1 LQKGRKT
8 AAISNRP
15 VLRALCI
22 FEGTSMSVEVIKDQ
36 IFQFLSS
43 DQPEVMAIKGEWGV
57 GKTFSWKKFLKEAS
71 SENKINLERYSYVSL
86 FGINSLEAFKYTI
99 FENVIK
105 REIVGTEASI
115 ETFKNNTAS
124 LIESFGRQSFSL
136 IKGAPIVKSFSPA
149 IETISFLS
157 LNSTLICIDDL
168 ERKGK
173 GLEIKDVLGLVSL
186 LKEQKKC
193 KVVLLLNDGEEGLE
207 DYEKYREKVIDIELA
222 FAPDPEECASIAYSE
237 QTPNNSRLRELTT
250 SLGIRNIRILTK
262 IERLVTLALPLA
274 EGFEPEI
281 SDQVLHSLAL
291 FSWSYFCSNSNEEIP
306 PLEFI
311 TSKGYTLLGIGD
323 EEVSEQQKKWQTTLQ
338 AYNYQLTDELDILLA
353 EAVKTGYFVEEEFK
367 EKASTKNQQ
376 IVASKSE
383 GSFSNAWRLYH
394 DTFND
399 NADEVI
405 NGLYES
411 FKENCKYITPTNL
424 NGTVSLFRE
433 LGEEDKASEII
444 GIYIENRKDE
454 TELFN
459 MEENN
464 VFGDIRDQE
473 VIDRFND
480 TYNQSVNTETAKQV
494 LDRIAGHNG
503 WNQRDEVVLASTSV
517 DDYYN
522 LFKTE
527 TGGHLSSFV
536 TTCLKFG
543 QFGNASDQQKEIARR
558 ATEALRRIASESEIN
573 KRRVKKFGVNLED
586 A

>member
-1 LQKGRKT
+1 MLLW
-8 AAISNRP
+8 ILSNK
-15 VLRALCI
+15 LLCI
-22 FEGTSMSVEVIKDQ
+22 FEGTIMSVEVIKDQ

-43 DQPEVMAIKGEWGV
+43 EQPEVMAIKGEWGV
-57 GKTFSWKKFLKEAS
+57 GKTFSWKKFLKEACVD
-71 SENKINLERYSYVSL
+71 NKVNLERYSYVSL

-105 REIVGTEASI
+105 KEIIGTEASL
-115 ETFKNNTAS
+115 ETFKNNTTS
-124 LIESFGRQSFSL
+124 LIESFGRQSINIF
-136 IKGAPIVKSFSPA
+136 KGAPIVKSFSPA

-157 LNSTLICIDDL
+157 LNKTLICIDDL
-168 ERKGK
+168 ERKGT
-173 GLEIKDVLGLVSL
+173 GLEIKDILGLVSL
-186 LKEQKKC
+186 LKEQKEC
-193 KVVLLLNDGEEGLE
+193 KVVLLLNDGEDGLS

-222 FAPDPEECASIAYSE
+222 FSPNPEECAEIAYSE
-237 QTPNNSRLRELTT
+237 KIPNSSRLKELTT
-250 SLGIRNIRILTK
+250 SLGIRNIRILKK
-262 IERLVTLALPLA
+262 IERLAGLAIPLA
-274 EGFEPEI
+274 EEFEPEI
-281 SDQVLHSLAL
+281 SDQVLHSLVLYA
-291 FSWSYFCSNSNEEIP
+291 WSYFCSTTNEEIP

-311 TSKGYTLLGIGD
+311 TSKGYTLIGIGD
-323 EEVSEQQKKWQTTLQ
+323 EEINEQQKRWQTTLQ
-338 AYNYQLTDELDILLA
+338 AYDYKLTDELDILLS
-353 EAVKTGYFVEEEFK
+353 EAVKTGYFVEDEFK
-367 EKASTKNQQ
+367 EKAAYKNQQ

-399 NADEVI
+399 NGDEVI

-411 FKENCKYITPTNL
+411 FKENCKYISPTNL

-433 LGEEDKASEII
+433 LGEDEKASEII
-444 GIYIENRKDE
+444 DIYIENRKHE

-473 VIDRFND
+473 VIDKFNGM
-480 TYNQSVNTETAKQV
+480 YNQSVTTETAKQV
-494 LDRIAGHNG
+494 LERIAGKNG
-503 WNQRDEVVLASTSV
+503 WNQSDEIILANTCV
-517 DDYYN
+517 DDYYD

-527 TGGHLSSFV
+527 SGRHLSSIV

-543 QFGNASDQQKEIARR
+543 QFSNASDQQKEITRR
-558 ATEALRRIASESEIN
+558 AIDALKRIASESEIN

>member
-1 LQKGRKT
+1 MLLWNL
-8 AAISNRP
+8 SNK
-15 VLRALCI
+15 LLCI
-22 FEGTSMSVEVIKDQ
+22 FEGTIMSVEVIKDQ

-43 DQPEVMAIKGEWGV
+43 EQPEVMAIKGEWGV
-57 GKTFSWKKFLKEAS
+57 GKTFSWKEFLKEACVD
-71 SENKINLERYSYVSL
+71 NKVNLERYSYVSL

-105 REIVGTEASI
+105 KEIIGTEASL
-115 ETFKNNTAS
+115 ETFKNNTTS
-124 LIESFGRQSFSL
+124 LIESFGRQSINIF
-136 IKGAPIVKSFSPA
+136 KGAPIVKSFSPA

-157 LNSTLICIDDL
+157 LNKTLICIDDL

-173 GLEIKDVLGLVSL
+173 GLEIKDILGLVSL
-186 LKEQKKC
+186 LKEQKEC
-193 KVVLLLNDGEEGLE
+193 KVVLLLNDGEDGLS

-222 FAPDPEECASIAYSE
+222 FSPNPEECAEIAYSE
-237 QTPNNSRLRELTT
+237 KNPNSSRLKELTT
-250 SLGIRNIRILTK
+250 SLGIRNIRILKK
-262 IERLVTLALPLA
+262 IERLAGLAIPLA
-274 EGFEPEI
+274 EEFEPEI
-281 SDQVLHSLAL
+281 SDQVLRSLVLYA
-291 FSWSYFCSNSNEEIP
+291 WSYFCSTTNEEIP

-311 TSKGYTLLGIGD
+311 TSKGYTLIGIGD
-323 EEVSEQQKKWQTTLQ
+323 EEINEQQKRWQTTLQ
-338 AYNYQLTDELDILLA
+338 AYDYKLTDELDILLS
-353 EAVKTGYFVEEEFK
+353 EAVKTGYFVEDEFK
-367 EKASTKNQQ
+367 EKAANKNQQ

-399 NADEVI
+399 NGDEVI

-411 FKENCKYITPTNL
+411 FKENCKYISPTNL

-433 LGEEDKASEII
+433 LGEDEKASEII
-444 GIYIENRKDE
+444 DIYIENRKHE

-473 VIDRFND
+473 VIDKFNGM
-480 TYNQSVNTETAKQV
+480 YNQSVTTETAKQV
-494 LDRIAGHNG
+494 LERIAGKNG
-503 WNQRDEVVLASTSV
+503 WNQSDEIILANTCV
-517 DDYYN
+517 DDYYD

-527 TGGHLSSFV
+527 SGRHLSSIV

-543 QFGNASDQQKEIARR
+543 QFSNASDQQKEITRR
-558 ATEALRRIASESEIN
+558 AIDALKRIASESEIN

>member
-1 LQKGRKT
+1 
-8 AAISNRP
+8 
-15 VLRALCI
+15 
-22 FEGTSMSVEVIKDQ
+22 MSVEVIKDQ

-57 GKTFSWKKFLKEAS
+57 GKTFSWKRFLKEAR
-71 SENKINLERYSYVSL
+71 SENKIKLERYSYVSL

-99 FENVIK
+99 FENVVK
-105 REIVGTEASI
+105 REIIGTEASI

-124 LIESFGRQSFSL
+124 LIESLGRQSFNL
-136 IKGAPIVKSFSPA
+136 FKGAPIVKSFSPA

-168 ERKGK
+168 ERKGR

-237 QTPNNSRLRELTT
+237 QTPNHFRLRELTT
-250 SLGIRNIRILTK
+250 SLGIRNIRILKK
-262 IERLVTLALPLA
+262 IERLVTLALPMA
-274 EGFEPEI
+274 ESFEPEI
-281 SDQVLHSLAL
+281 SDQVLHSLVLYA
-291 FSWSYFCSNSNEEIP
+291 WSYFCSNSNEEIP

-311 TSKGYTLLGIGD
+311 TSKGYILLGIGD
-323 EEVSEQQKKWQTTLQ
+323 EEVSEQQRKWQTTLQ

-367 EKASTKNQQ
+367 EKAFTKNQQ

-383 GSFSNAWRLYH
+383 RSFSNAWRLYH

-399 NADEVI
+399 NGDEVI

-424 NGTVSLFRE
+424 NGTVSLFKE
-433 LGEEDKASEII
+433 LGENDKASEII
-444 GIYIENRKDE
+444 DIYIENRKDE

-459 MEENN
+459 IEENN
-464 VFGDIRDQE
+464 VFGDISDQE
-473 VIDRFND
+473 VIDKFHD
-480 TYNQSVNTETAKQV
+480 TYNQSVTTETAKQV
-494 LDRIAGHNG
+494 LDRIAGKNG
-503 WNQRDEVVLASTSV
+503 WNQSDEVVLANTSV

-527 TGGHLSSFV
+527 TGRHLSSFV

-543 QFGNASDQQKEIARR
+543 QFGNASVQQKEIASR

-573 KRRVKKFGVNLED
+573 KIRVKRFGVNLED

>member
-1 LQKGRKT
+1 
-8 AAISNRP
+8 
-15 VLRALCI
+15 
-22 FEGTSMSVEVIKDQ
+22 MSVEVIKNQ

-43 DQPEVMAIKGEWGV
+43 DLPEVMAIKGEWGV

-99 FENVIK
+99 FENVVK
-105 REIVGTEASI
+105 REIIGTEASI

-124 LIESFGRQSFSL
+124 LIESFGRQSFNFF
-136 IKGAPIVKSFSPA
+136 KGAPIVKSFSPT

-157 LNSTLICIDDL
+157 LNNTLICIDDL

-207 DYEKYREKVIDIELA
+207 DYEKYGEKVIDIELA
-222 FAPDPEECASIAYSE
+222 FAPDPKECASIAYSE
-237 QTPNNSRLRELTT
+237 ETPNHSRLRELTT
-250 SLGIRNIRILTK
+250 SLGIRNIRILKK
-262 IERLVTLALPLA
+262 IERLVTLCLPLA

-281 SDQVLHSLAL
+281 SDQVLHSLVL
-291 FSWSYFCSNSNEEIP
+291 FTWSYYCSKSNEEIP

-311 TSKGYTLLGIGD
+311 TSKGYALLGIGD
-323 EEVSEQQKKWQTTLQ
+323 EEVGEQQKNWQTTLQ
-338 AYNYQLTDELDILLA
+338 AYNYQLTDELDLILA
-353 EAVKTGYFVEEEFK
+353 EAVKTGYFVEEVFK
-367 EKASTKNQQ
+367 RKASTKNNQ

-383 GSFSNAWRLYH
+383 SSFSNAWRLYH

-424 NGTVSLFRE
+424 NGTVTLFRE
-433 LGEEDKASEII
+433 LGEEEKASEII
-444 GIYIENRKDE
+444 GIYIESRKDE

-473 VIDRFND
+473 VIDKFNAI
-480 TYNQSVNTETAKQV
+480 YNQSVTAETAKQV
-494 LDRIAGHNG
+494 LDRIAGQNG
-503 WNQRDEVVLASTSV
+503 WNQSDEVVLANTSV
-517 DDYYN
+517 GDYYN

-527 TGGHLSSFV
+527 TGRHLSSFV

-543 QFGNASDQQKEIARR
+543 QFGDASEQQKEIASR
-558 ATEALRRIASESEIN
+558 ATEALRRIAAESEIN
-573 KRRVKKFGVNLED
+573 KRRVKKFGVKLED

>member
-1 LQKGRKT
+1 
-8 AAISNRP
+8 
-15 VLRALCI
+15 
-22 FEGTSMSVEVIKDQ
+22 MSVEVIKDQ

-57 GKTFSWKKFLKEAS
+57 GKTYSWKKFLKEACA
-71 SENKINLERYSYVSL
+71 ENKLNLERYSYVSL

-105 REIVGTEASI
+105 KEIVGTEASL
-115 ETFKNNTAS
+115 ETFKNNTTS
-124 LIESFGRQSFSL
+124 LIESFGRQSFNL
-136 IKGAPIVKSFSPA
+136 FKGAPIVKSFSPA

-157 LNSTLICIDDL
+157 LNKTLICIDDL

-193 KVVLLLNDGEEGLE
+193 KIVLLLNDGEEGLA

-222 FAPDPEECASIAYSE
+222 FAPDPEECADIAYSE
-237 QTPNNSRLRELTT
+237 QTPNYLRLRELTA
-250 SLGIRNIRILTK
+250 SLGIRNIRILKK
-262 IERLVTLALPLA
+262 IERLATLALPMT
-274 EGFEPEI
+274 EEFEPEI
-281 SDQVLHSLAL
+281 LDQVLHSLVLYA
-291 FSWSYFCSNSNEEIP
+291 WSYFCSNSNEEIP

-311 TSKGYTLLGIGD
+311 TSQGYTLLGIGD
-323 EEVSEQQKKWQTTLQ
+323 EEVSDQQKKWQTTLQ
-338 AYNYQLTDELDILLA
+338 AYNYQLTDEIDLLLS
-353 EAVKTGYFVEEEFK
+353 EAVKIGYFVEDDFK
-367 EKASTKNQQ
+367 KKASDKNQQ

-383 GSFSNAWRLYH
+383 DSFSNAWRLYH

-399 NADEVI
+399 NGDEVI
-405 NGLYES
+405 NSLYES

-433 LGEEDKASEII
+433 LGEEAKASEII
-444 GIYIENRKDE
+444 DIYIEKRKDE

-459 MEENN
+459 MTENN
-464 VFGDIRDQE
+464 FFGDIRDQE
-473 VIDRFND
+473 VIDKFND
-480 TYNQSVNTETAKQV
+480 TYNRSVTTETAKQV
-494 LDRIAGHNG
+494 LDRIAGRNC
-503 WNQRDEVVLASTSV
+503 WNPSDEVVLASTSV
-517 DDYYN
+517 DDYYK

-527 TGGHLSSFV
+527 SGRHLSSFV

-543 QFGNASDQQKEIARR
+543 QFGNASDQQKEIASR
-558 ATEALRRIASESEIN
+558 ATEALRRIAAESEIN
-573 KRRVKKFGVNLED
+573 KRRVKKFGVSLED

>member
-1 LQKGRKT
+1 M
-8 AAISNRP
+8 NE
-15 VLRALCI
+15 ALCI
-22 FEGTSMSVEVIKDQ
+22 FEGLSMSVELVKDQ

-43 DQPEVMAIKGEWGV
+43 DETEVMAIKGEWGV
-57 GKTFSWKKFLKEAS
+57 GKTFSWKKFLKDAS
-71 SENKINLERYSYVSL
+71 SKDKINLERYSYVSL
-86 FGINSLEAFKYTI
+86 FGINSLEAFKYSI
-99 FENVIK
+99 FENVVK
-105 REIVGTEASI
+105 REIIGTEASI
-115 ETFKNNTAS
+115 ETFKKNTSS
-124 LIESFGRQSFSL
+124 LIESFGRQSFNL
-136 IKGAPIVKSFSPA
+136 LKGAPIVKSFSPA

-157 LNSTLICIDDL
+157 LNNTLICIDDL

-193 KVVLLLNDGEEGLE
+193 KVVLLLNDGEDGLE

-222 FAPDPEECASIAYSE
+222 FAPDPEECSSIAYSDE
-237 QTPNNSRLRELTT
+237 NPNYSRLKELTT
-250 SLGIRNIRILTK
+250 SLGIRNIRILKK
-262 IERLVTLALPLA
+262 IERLVTLSLPLT

-281 SDQVLHSLAL
+281 TDQVIHSLVLYA
-291 FSWSYFCSNSNEEIP
+291 WSYFCSNSNEDIP
-306 PLEFI
+306 TLEFI

-323 EEVSEQQKKWQTTLQ
+323 EEVSEQHKKWQTTLQ
-338 AYNYQLTDELDILLA
+338 AYGYQLTDELDLLLA
-353 EAVKTGYFVEEEFK
+353 EAVKTGYFVEDIFK
-367 EKASTKNQQ
+367 EKASNKNQEV
-376 IVASKSE
+376 VASKSE
-383 GSFSNAWRLYH
+383 GSFSEAWWLYH

-399 NADEVI
+399 IGEEVI

-411 FKENCKYITPTNL
+411 FKENCKYITPLNL

-433 LGEEDKASEII
+433 LGEEDKATEII
-444 GIYIENRKDE
+444 DIYIESRKDE

-473 VIDRFND
+473 VIGKFND
-480 TYNQSVNTETAKQV
+480 IYNKSVTTETAKQV
-494 LDRIAGHNG
+494 LDRIAGQSG
-503 WNQRDEVVLASTSV
+503 WNSSDEVVLANTPI
-517 DDYYN
+517 DDYYH

-527 TGGHLSSFV
+527 VGRHLSSFV

-543 QFGNASDQQKEIARR
+543 QLGNASDQQKKIANR